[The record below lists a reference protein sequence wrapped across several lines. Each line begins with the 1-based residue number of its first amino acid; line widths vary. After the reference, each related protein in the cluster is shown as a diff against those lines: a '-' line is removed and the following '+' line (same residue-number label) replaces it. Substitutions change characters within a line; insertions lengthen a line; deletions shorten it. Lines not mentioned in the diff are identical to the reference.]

1 MLAEWFLLLLE
12 LFFLFFGSEQ
22 SNSSVFFFLY
32 RHTHALHDGREEGRK
47 EGSEGNGKALSPQRF
62 SLRSSKI
69 WFCSLMPQN
78 GLQDFLPWVNPS
90 NKHGLQDFIS
100 LG

>member
-1 MLAEWFLLLLE
+1 VDTCKIHPSPCFFFYSDDSNIIEKQSKQVLAEWFLLLLE

-47 EGSEGNGKALSPQRF
+47 EVRAMEKLSLPNGSLCVLVRF
-62 SLRSSKI
+62 GSA
-69 WFCSLMPQN
+69 
-78 GLQDFLPWVNPS
+78 
-90 NKHGLQDFIS
+90 H
-100 LG
+100 